1 MKTKST
7 AAGPA
12 AQSPALELPAAAQ
25 GSTARELRAGIVGEA
40 TLIVGPEHTALAQ
53 RSGSV
58 PVLATPVMVALME
71 EAAVNALAG
80 TLAAGKTSVGTHM
93 AVRHL
98 AATPVGVAAR
108 AQARV
113 TLVDGKRITLRVL
126 AWDAVEQI
134 GEGSHERMLVDE
146 EKFLSRTA
154 SKAAHAA
161 D

>member
-1 MKTKST
+1 MNPESATLY
-7 AAGPA
+7 PN
-12 AQSPALELPAAAQ
+12 AQ
-25 GSTARELRAGIVGEA
+25 GAASAAEGAPPRELHAGDVGEA
-40 TLIVGPEHTALAQ
+40 TLTVAQEHTALAQ

-71 EAAVNALAG
+71 EAAVNALA
-80 TLAAGKTSVGTHM
+80 AALPVGKTSVGTHM

-98 AATPVGVAAR
+98 AATPVGVAVR

-134 GEGSHERMLVDE
+134 GEGSHERMIVDE
-146 EKFLSRTA
+146 EKFISRTK
-154 SKAAHAA
+154 SKLAHQAG
-161 D
+161 